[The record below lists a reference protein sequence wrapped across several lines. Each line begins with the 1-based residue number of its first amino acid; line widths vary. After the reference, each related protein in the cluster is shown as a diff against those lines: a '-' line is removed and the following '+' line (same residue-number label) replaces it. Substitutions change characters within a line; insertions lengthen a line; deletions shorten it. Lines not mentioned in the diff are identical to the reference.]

1 MIYNE
6 IATGYFSQL
15 EKEYNLEYLGKSQ
28 GSLGR
33 GGVYRDKSGQL
44 YIINYADY
52 MGGGLDI
59 LYMIDIMPELEVK
72 KL

>member
-15 EKEYNLEYLGKSQ
+15 EKEYNLEYIGKSK
-28 GSLGR
+28 GSLGWE
-33 GGVYRDKSGQL
+33 GVYRDKSGQL
-44 YIINYADY
+44 YTINYADY

-59 LYMIDIMPELEVK
+59 LYMIDIMPELES
-72 KL
+72 

>member
-15 EKEYNLEYLGKSQ
+15 EKEYNL
-28 GSLGR
+28 
-33 GGVYRDKSGQL
+33 
-44 YIINYADY
+44 ADY

>member
-15 EKEYNLEYLGKSQ
+15 EKEYNLEYLGKSK
-28 GSLGR
+28 GSLGWE
-33 GGVYRDKSGQL
+33 GVYRDKNGQL

-59 LYMIDIMPELEVK
+59 LYMIDIMPELES
-72 KL
+72 

>member
-15 EKEYNLEYLGKSQ
+15 EKEYNLEYIGKSK
-28 GSLGR
+28 GSLGWE
-33 GGVYRDKSGQL
+33 GVYRDKSGQL

-52 MGGGLDI
+52 I
-59 LYMIDIMPELEVK
+59 
-72 KL
+72 

>member
-15 EKEYNLEYLGKSQ
+15 EKEYNLEYLGKSK
-28 GSLGR
+28 GSLGWE
-33 GGVYRDKSGQL
+33 GVYRDKNGQL

-59 LYMIDIMPELEVK
+59 LYMIDIMPELKVK

>member
-15 EKEYNLEYLGKSQ
+15 EKEYNLEYLGKSK
-28 GSLGR
+28 GSLGWE
-33 GGVYRDKSGQL
+33 GVYRDKNGQL

-59 LYMIDIMPELEVK
+59 LYMIDIMQN
-72 KL
+72 

>member
-15 EKEYNLEYLGKSQ
+15 E
-28 GSLGR
+28 
-33 GGVYRDKSGQL
+33 
-44 YIINYADY
+44 ADY

-59 LYMIDIMPELEVK
+59 LYMIDIMPELES
-72 KL
+72 